1 LAGVVAWLAQVPG
14 RNPHAAKNTIP
25 FEQIRGIKTRYEV
38 LGEGPPLLLLAP
50 VGFEDPIS
58 RRWADR
64 VWRGFR
70 PVEALVPRFQLI
82 LYDRRETGGTGGCV
96 EPLSWAL
103 CARHA
108 KDLLDHLGIDQAFL
122 LGGCVGCSVALA
134 LAAEFPERCRALL
147 LHWPVGGYHWLNRGR
162 ANFDRHIAFV
172 RAHGLKGVAELA
184 RRSKVFW
191 SDPDAGPW
199 SSSIASDDAF
209 AESFVRQDLDQY
221 LSIVEQSR
229 DNLFSDTL
237 PAGATCEQLVAM
249 RVPAFIMPGNDV
261 LHTASCAHT
270 LRELMPQAALSPL
283 KPSQQN
289 AVSIANWI
297 YESSGVVPAAARP
310 GMAA

>member
-1 LAGVVAWLAQVPG
+1 M
-14 RNPHAAKNTIP
+14 P
-25 FEQIRGIKTRYEV
+25 FADIEGITTRYEV

-50 VGFEDPIS
+50 VGTDDSIS

-70 PVEALVPRFQLI
+70 PVEALSPHFRVI
-82 LYDRRETGGTGGCV
+82 IYDRRETGGSGGSV
-96 EPLSWAL
+96 EPLTWAL
-103 CARHA
+103 CAQHA
-108 KDLLDHLGIDQAFL
+108 KGLLDHLGVDRVFL

-134 LAAEFPERCRALL
+134 LAAAFPERCRGLL
-147 LHWPVGGYHWLNRGR
+147 LHWPVGGFHWLSRGR

-184 RRSKVFW
+184 RRSRIFW

-199 SSSIASDDAF
+199 SSIIGSDDAF

-221 LSIVEQSR
+221 LRIVEESR
-229 DNLFSDTL
+229 DSLFSDTL

-249 RVPAFIMPGNDV
+249 SVPTFIMPGNDV
-261 LHTASCAHT
+261 LHTTSCAQI
-270 LRELMPQAALSPL
+270 LRELIPQATLSPL

-289 AVSIANWI
+289 AATIARWI
-297 YESSGVVPAAARP
+297 YESVGVPSAAARP

>member
-1 LAGVVAWLAQVPG
+1 M
-14 RNPHAAKNTIP
+14 P
-25 FEQIRGIKTRYEV
+25 FADIQGIKTRYEV
-38 LGEGPPLLLLAP
+38 LGDGPPLLLLAP
-50 VGFEDPIS
+50 VGFDDSIS

-70 PVEALVPRFQLI
+70 PMESLTPHFRVIV
-82 LYDRRETGGTGGCV
+82 YDRRESGGSGGCV
-96 EPLSWAL
+96 EPLTWAL

-108 KDLLDHLGIDQAFL
+108 KGLLDHLQIDQAYL

-147 LHWPVGGYHWLNRGR
+147 LHWPVGGFHWLSRGR

-172 RAHGLKGVAELA
+172 REHGLKGVADLA
-184 RRSKVFW
+184 RRSKIFW

-199 SSSIASDDAF
+199 SSIIATDDAF
-209 AESFVRQDLDQY
+209 AETFVRQDPDQY
-221 LSIVEQSR
+221 LRIVEQSR
-229 DNLFSDTL
+229 DSLFADTL

-249 RVPAFIMPGNDV
+249 KIPAFIMPGNDV
-261 LHTASCAHT
+261 LHTASCAHV
-270 LRELMPQAALSPL
+270 LRELMPRATLSSL

-289 AVSIANWI
+289 GTTIARWI
-297 YESSGVVPAAARP
+297 YESAGVASAAARP

>member
-1 LAGVVAWLAQVPG
+1 M
-14 RNPHAAKNTIP
+14 P
-25 FEQIRGIKTRYEV
+25 FADIQGIRTRYEV
-38 LGEGPPLLLLAP
+38 LGDGPALLLLAP
-50 VGFEDPIS
+50 VGFDDPIS

-70 PVEALVPRFQLI
+70 PLDALVPHFRVI
-82 LYDRRETGGTGGCV
+82 VYDRRETGGTGGSV

-108 KDLLDHLGIDQAFL
+108 RGLLDHLGVEQAYL
-122 LGGCVGCSVALA
+122 LGACVGCSVALA
-134 LAAEFPERCRALL
+134 LAAEYPERCRALL
-147 LHWPVGGYHWLNRGR
+147 LHWPVGGFHWLSRGR

-172 RAHGLKGVAELA
+172 REHGLKGVADLA
-184 RRSKVFW
+184 RRSRMFW

-199 SSSIASDDAF
+199 SSIIASDDAF
-209 AESFVRQDLDQY
+209 AEAFVRQDLEDY
-221 LSIVEQSR
+221 LQIVEQSR

-237 PAGATCEQLVAM
+237 PAGASCDQLVTM
-249 RVPAFIMPGNDV
+249 EVPSFIMPGNDA

-270 LRELMPQAALSPL
+270 LRELMPQATLSPL

-289 AVSIANWI
+289 AATIAHWI
-297 YESSGVVPAAARP
+297 FESTGALPAAARP

>member
-1 LAGVVAWLAQVPG
+1 MPIAEIG
-14 RNPHAAKNTIP
+14 
-25 FEQIRGIKTRYEV
+25 GIKTRYEV

-50 VGFEDPIS
+50 VGFDDPIS

-70 PVEALVPRFQLI
+70 PLEALVPHFQLI
-82 LYDRRETGGTGGCV
+82 VYDRRETGGSGGSI

-108 KDLLDHLGIDQAFL
+108 KGLLDHLGVDHAFL

-147 LHWPVGGYHWLNRGR
+147 LHWPVGGFHWLSRGR

-172 RAHGLKGVAELA
+172 REHGLQSVAALS
-184 RRSKVFW
+184 RRSSVFW

-199 SSSIASDDAF
+199 SSIIASDDGF
-209 AESFVRQDLDQY
+209 AESFVRQDPDQY

-237 PAGATCEQLVAM
+237 PAGASCDQLVAM
-249 RVPAFIMPGNDV
+249 NVPAFVMPGNDV

-270 LRELMPQAALSPL
+270 LRELMPQATLSPL

-289 AVSIANWI
+289 ATTIANWI
-297 YESSGVVPAAARP
+297 LESAGITRAAAQP